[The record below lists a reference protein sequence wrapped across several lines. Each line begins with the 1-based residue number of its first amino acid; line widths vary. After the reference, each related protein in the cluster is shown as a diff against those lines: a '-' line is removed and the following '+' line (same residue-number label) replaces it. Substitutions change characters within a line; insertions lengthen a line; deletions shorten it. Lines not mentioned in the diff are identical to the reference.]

1 MSVTSVEKN
10 VENLTLTLIS
20 DFEATVERVWQL
32 WADPRQLE
40 RWWGPPTYPATMEMH
55 ELNPGG
61 SVTYF
66 MTGPEGDRHRG
77 WWTITT
83 VDPPHSLAF
92 IDGFADDNGDPAE
105 TMPTTN
111 IEMKLFDHAGG
122 TRMEMVT
129 QFASRE
135 QLDQL
140 IEMGMQEGLTLSV
153 GQMDE
158 LLKAS

>member
-1 MSVTSVEKN
+1 MSVTSVEKDT
-10 VENLTLTLIS
+10 ENLTLTLIA
-20 DFEATVERVWQL
+20 DFQATVDQVWQL

-40 RWWGPPTYPATMEMH
+40 KWWGPPTYPATVKVH

-77 WWTITT
+77 WWTMTT
-83 VDPPHSLAF
+83 VDPPKSLSF
-92 IDGFADDNGDPAE
+92 VDGFADDQGVPVD
-105 TMPTTN
+105 TMPSMTV
-111 IEMKLFDHAGG
+111 EMRLFDHSGG
-122 TRMEMVT
+122 TRMEM
-129 QFASRE
+129 QSHFESRE

-153 GQMDE
+153 GQMDG
-158 LLKAS
+158 LLTSL